1 MPRGI
6 RRGMDVVVGLTIAAI
21 FLYTLPA
28 SWDYIDFM
36 MRERTAY
43 IRVPFFWVFIIYI
56 PFAISVAVRGLMT
69 AWAGIRGTGP
79 TFDTET
85 SAETHDYD

>member
-1 MPRGI
+1 
-6 RRGMDVVVGLTIAAI
+6 
-21 FLYTLPA
+21 
-28 SWDYIDFM
+28 
-36 MRERTAY
+36 
-43 IRVPFFWVFIIYI
+43 VPFFWVFIIYI